1 MATVKILF
9 DADASNVE
17 NYLKN
22 KREIEGPTT
31 ENSCRLDGLT
41 QGFAGVQAMHN
52 SKGNNA
58 VHIIQSWSPTESK
71 QLTKEQVHEMGIK
84 LVERFAPGHQYVIQT
99 HTQEAHSHNH
109 IVLNPVSIETGKRI
123 QNKKY
128 HLGTLRDLNDDIAR
142 EQGLSVLP
150 KQINQEKKTGLSDK
164 VKRIDNYRGHSYIV
178 DLSNKATF
186 SRHYATNYDEYL
198 AILNSF
204 DIQARIEPKNI
215 TYFYPGREHGK
226 RGKNLAPALD
236 KPELEMKFQLN
247 LEKYNQS
254 PEFKRNL
261 TDLTQEFHSPTKQ
274 APDKTELNKSKSP
287 LTSTRAEGITQPRS
301 DELAKSIIP
310 IEEIQKAK
318 AQNILKYC
326 EKEGIKISTNREGKT
341 HLTGRDYVEV
351 SDYTWINHKNK
362 TRGNIIDFVANHEE
376 KGFLHA
382 IAKINNN
389 PKLLLLEKYLGETK
403 NTYQSFH
410 IPKEDSAPRNKA
422 LQNLS
427 ELVGH
432 PASHPVY
439 SELFKQQRVHVSNS
453 GAIRFLLNKER
464 DGFIEYAKKQNGQFQ
479 RSKSGQVKNLF
490 VEPAKRST
498 EIKLFLE
505 PKQLL
510 KQVPQAITHKSQ
522 LSVAALFEPNI
533 EMIHQMVARQP
544 QLKKLSVISNTSNR
558 KCPEILTFMQELKNS
573 LDPFA
578 IETELL
584 WEPIQTK
591 ELSTS
596 KNMDQG
602 RSLDL

>member
-1 MATVKILF
+1 MANVKILF

-31 ENSCRLDGLT
+31 ENSCKLDGLT
-41 QGFAGVQAMHN
+41 QGFAGIQAIHN
-52 SKGNNA
+52 SKGNKA
-58 VHIIQSWSPTESK
+58 IHIIQSWSPTESK

-84 LVERFAPGHQYVIQT
+84 LAEKFAPGHQYVIQT
-99 HTQEAHSHNH
+99 HTKEAHSHNH
-109 IVLNPVSIETGKRI
+109 ILLNPVSIETGKRI
-123 QNKKY
+123 QNKKN
-128 HLGTLRDLNDDIAR
+128 HLGTLRNLNDDIAR
-142 EQGLSVLP
+142 EHGLSVLP
-150 KQINQEKKTGLSDK
+150 QQINQEKKAGFSDK
-164 VKRIDNYRGHSYIV
+164 VKRIDHYRGQSYIV

-215 TYFYPGREHGK
+215 TYYYPGHKHGK
-226 RGKNLAPALD
+226 RGDKLAQTLD
-236 KPELEMKFQLN
+236 KPELERKFQLN

-254 PEFKRNL
+254 PELKRNL
-261 TDLTQEFHSPTKQ
+261 SELNQEFQTLTKQ
-274 APDKTELNKSKSP
+274 GINNTESRKSSS
-287 LTSTRAEGITQPRS
+287 LLVSTRAEGITKPRS
-301 DELAKSIIP
+301 YELAKSIIP

-318 AQNILKYC
+318 AQSILKYC
-326 EKEGIKISTNREGKT
+326 EKEGIKISTDKEGKNF
-341 HLTGRDYVEV
+341 LAGRDFVEV
-351 SDYTWINHKNK
+351 SDYTWINHKNR
-362 TRGNIIDFVANHEE
+362 TQGNIIDFVANHEE
-376 KGFLHA
+376 IGFLHA
-382 IAKINNN
+382 IAKINHN
-389 PKLLLLEKYLGETK
+389 PKLLLLEKYIGESK
-403 NTYQSFH
+403 KTYQSFY

-432 PASHPVY
+432 PTSHPVY

-453 GAIRFLLNKER
+453 GAIKFLLSKER
-464 DGFIEYAKKQNGQFQ
+464 NGYVEYTKKPSGQYQ
-479 RSKSGQVKNLF
+479 RSKSGYASSLF
-490 VEPAKRST
+490 VEPAKKST

-510 KQVPQAITHKSQ
+510 KQVPQAITKKSQ
-522 LSVAALFEPNI
+522 LSVAALFEPNVEI
-533 EMIHQMVARQP
+533 IHQMVARQP
-544 QLKKLSVISNTSNR
+544 HLKKLSVISNTSDR
-558 KCPEILTFMQELKNS
+558 SCPEILIFMQELKNS